1 MNTNTEILIG
11 LLQLGALWVFFA
23 FLVKDY
29 ALDRLRQNL
38 FKIRGELFDKVVSE
52 GGSFEDPAYLHLR
65 AFINQI
71 IRRGHMVTISRSI
84 LADLLSHVPL
94 ITGGVS
100 SQEMR
105 AEAEEHI
112 KAIDEMEESNETA
125 KSIREQVH
133 NQLLGYYALTSPIF
147 ITAMAI
153 CIVYVICVSGVV
165 GTRLVAQRAFNKFL
179 ARDIE
184 RGIFV
189 DGVGGQ
195 PA

>member
-1 MNTNTEILIG
+1 MA
-11 LLQLGALWVFFA
+11 ALWVLFA

-38 FKIRGELFDKVVSE
+38 FRIRGELFDKVISE
-52 GGSFEDPAYLHLR
+52 GGSFEDPAYIHLR

-84 LADLLSHVPL
+84 LAELLSRVSL
-94 ITGGVS
+94 VTGGVTS
-100 SQEMR
+100 EEMR
-105 AEAEEHI
+105 ADVEERI
-112 KAIDEMEESNETA
+112 KAIDEMEASNVAA
-125 KSIREQVH
+125 KNMRQQVH
-133 NQLLGYYALTSPIF
+133 SQLLQYYALTSPFF
-147 ITAMAI
+147 ITAMAVG
-153 CIVYVICVSGVV
+153 IVYVICASGVI
-165 GTRLVAQRAFNKFL
+165 GTRLVAQMAFNKFL

-189 DGVGGQ
+189 DDCGGQ